1 MDDDRDSICPD
12 VIIESRP
19 LRAAPAPHIDCPMAH
34 SEYRPRRKRKKS
46 WLGRIFLWSIVVVV
60 ALIAAAVIATPW
72 ILRAG
77 VPEAFARFGMQAS
90 VKGGR
95 LSLLRQ
101 EIALEGFVLGAPDAP
116 ALSLGELGVG
126 LELLA
131 LVEGRVKL
139 RHIRV
144 KNVGIDGE
152 RLLALRK
159 LGESGSTS
167 SAQPLTLE
175 FDKVE
180 LQDVRLVSLAERLG
194 YEARIDRLAIDDLSA
209 LLADKTSGVELQGT
223 IGDGHINLQLEV
235 TLEKQ
240 DVRATGNYRIDKVPA
255 QGWALLAQGKQDPL
269 SGGAISGRGAVV
281 AAYGLEAQR
290 LDLTL
295 DGRVSVAG
303 LGLDVAPVQAER
315 SDADWQGRLA
325 LQWSPAMATPTLR
338 GDGRLEVGSLHLAVA
353 SGAHPLLQ
361 ATIDDLS
368 WRGDF
373 NWQDGFS
380 SQGNILGT
388 GIQARDASSAEP
400 AWQSR
405 AEDFSWR
412 LHADVDGGS
421 GAFAA
426 RIQDFDLARI
436 SMQAAGGGAPVDVV
450 ADKVAVDEVRAAQ
463 SGDLVLGL
471 ATVDTLAISVSDGAS
486 AADAAKVRLGG
497 LAANGLIGE
506 LSGKLHAARVSAE
519 SVDYAQSG
527 RRLRAESI
535 AFTSVGFRVPAW
547 AGADQLTV
555 KSVRADAGRGDVW
568 LSGLQANR
576 IHGDADGRFGVQAVD
591 VTHLFQSGSSKL
603 SWDAAD
609 LKLRGIEGD
618 ATDSAL
624 VEEVR
629 LAGVK
634 IGIDETSWDASG
646 LHTKDAAVS
655 LDGHVKLASFE
666 IAKLERRQPSSGELQ
681 VEELDASALSV
692 AAGRAVLER
701 VKARSLDYRLH
712 TGEGFQLHALEAR
725 QLGADADHGLEV
737 RQLGVASADGHL
749 VGGARLSAAVLDSH
763 ELSVATNGAVTV
775 QRATLE
781 RFAQTGA
788 DTGRLHVDGA
798 RVAAIQWAPDTGL
811 STAEAAV
818 DGALY
823 TRADGGV
830 GWKLASLDTR
840 KLDWDGDAGIRAER
854 MTLHALSQLQGKSRD
869 WRAQELRATGLRL
882 VLPANVNVQTLSAES
897 ADGGRASLA
906 WKLNSLQGEELA
918 SSPDHGQTIRRLA
931 SGVLTVTDDR
941 NHAALDVARI
951 EIEAA
956 GVSTL
961 KEVSAGSL
969 VVNNL
974 RLRSDEPDW
983 PARLTLG
990 RLQVVKS
997 LLRFDGVV
1005 ELGAVVATKPYLIVA
1020 RRKDN
1025 AWMWP
1030 PFPGAGGADKSA
1042 AEAQSKG
1049 GLRVAS
1055 FVTSGPGRVVYID
1068 RGTEPA
1074 AHLVLDPL
1082 VVAMENLNT
1091 QLPGNQAHFRAR
1103 GTGAAFATVSLE
1115 GTLTQRVAGHD
1126 LGMQLTV
1133 KGADLPT
1140 FNPYIARHESLAVTA
1155 GRGDAV
1161 GKIAIESN
1169 EMSGDVHVLLSG
1181 LEIASTVGGTTFE
1194 VIDPANFPIRTALAL
1209 LKDRYGDISLTVPLD
1224 ARTASPRFDVVDEFQ
1239 AHFVRAITAA
1249 GKVAAN
1255 LPGKTLNRAMNLL
1268 EGTISLLPGVD
1279 AERYAPVEFAD
1290 GADDFS
1296 AGSLVYLD
1304 QLGKRMAQHGSLA
1317 LALCGRSVAMDA
1329 DAISEPATGIDTLF
1343 ADARKG
1349 VYPRF
1354 ASDRDGLLALA
1365 RARADNVRHYLRNVH
1380 KIPAERLASCAA
1392 LVDDAAGAKPRV
1404 VLQVKTPAKRKG
1416 LFGIFP

>member
-1 MDDDRDSICPD
+1 
-12 VIIESRP
+12 
-19 LRAAPAPHIDCPMAH
+19 MAH
-34 SEYRPRRKRKKS
+34 SEYRPPRKRKKS
-46 WLGRIFLWSIVVVV
+46 WLGRIFVWSIVVVV

-131 LVEGRVKL
+131 LVEGRIKL

-144 KNVGIDGE
+144 NNVGIDGE

-167 SAQPLTLE
+167 SGQPLAVE
-175 FDKVE
+175 FDEVE

-194 YEARIDRLAIDDLSA
+194 YEARIDRLAIGDLNA

-223 IGDGHINLQLEV
+223 IGDGKINLQLEV

-240 DVRATGNYRIDKVPA
+240 DVRATGKYRIDKVPA
-255 QGWALLAQGKQDPL
+255 LGWALLAQGQQDPL

-281 AAYGLEAQR
+281 AAYELEAQH

-295 DGRVSVAG
+295 DGSVSVAG

-315 SDADWQGRLA
+315 GDADWQGRLA

-338 GDGRLEVGSLHLAVA
+338 GDGRLEVGSLHLAMA
-353 SGAHPLLQ
+353 SDAHPLLQ

-373 NWQDGFS
+373 NWQDSFS
-380 SQGNILGT
+380 SQGDILGT
-388 GIQARDASSAEP
+388 GIQVRDASSAEP
-400 AWQSR
+400 AWQGR

-412 LHADVDGGS
+412 LHADVDGAS

-436 SMQAAGGGAPVDVV
+436 SVQAAGGGAPVDVV
-450 ADKVAVDEVRAAQ
+450 ADKVAMDEVRAAQ

-471 ATVDTLAISVSDGAS
+471 ATVDTLTISAADGAS
-486 AADAAKVRLGG
+486 AADAAKVRFGG
-497 LAANGLIGE
+497 LAATGLIGE
-506 LSGKLHAARVSAE
+506 LSGKLHAARVSAD

-535 AFTSVGFRVPAW
+535 AFTSAGFRVPAW
-547 AGADQLTV
+547 VGADQLTV
-555 KSVRADAGRGDVW
+555 KSVRADAGQGDVW

-603 SWDAAD
+603 SWDASD

-624 VEEVR
+624 VEEIR

-634 IGIDETSWDASG
+634 IGIDETSWEASG
-646 LHTKDAAVS
+646 LRTKDAAVT
-655 LDGHVKLASFE
+655 LDGHVKLASFD
-666 IAKLERRQPSSGELQ
+666 IAKLERRQPSSGDLH

-692 AAGRAVLER
+692 ADGRAVLER
-701 VKARSLDYRLH
+701 VKAQSLDYRLH
-712 TGEGFQLHALEAR
+712 AGESLQLHALEAR

-737 RQLGVASADGHL
+737 RQLAIAGADGHL
-749 VGGARLSAAVLDSH
+749 VGGTRLSAALLDSH

-781 RFAQTGA
+781 RFAQSGA
-788 DTGRLHVDGA
+788 DAGRLHVDGA

-818 DGALY
+818 DGASF
-823 TRADGGV
+823 TRADGV

-854 MTLHALSQLQGKSRD
+854 MSLQALSQLQGKSRD
-869 WRAQELRATGLRL
+869 WRAQALRATGLHL
-882 VLPANVNVQTLSAES
+882 VLPADVHVQTLAAES
-897 ADGGRASLA
+897 ADGSRASLA
-906 WKLNSLQGEELA
+906 WKLNSLQGKELV
-918 SSPDHGQTIRRLA
+918 SSPDHGQTIQRLA
-931 SGVLTVTDDR
+931 SGALTVTDGR
-941 NHAALDVARI
+941 NHAALDVERI

-961 KEVSAGSL
+961 QEISAGSL
-969 VVNNL
+969 VVNSV
-974 RLRSDEPDW
+974 RLRSDKPDW

-990 RLQVVKS
+990 QLQVLKP
-997 LLRFDGVV
+997 LLRFDGVA

-1030 PFPGAGGADKSA
+1030 PFPGAGSADKSA
-1042 AEAQSKG
+1042 VEAQSKG
-1049 GLRVAS
+1049 GIRVAS

-1068 RGTEPA
+1068 RGTEPP

-1082 VVAMENLNT
+1082 VVAVENLNT
-1091 QLPGNQAHFRAR
+1091 QLPGNRAHFRAR
-1103 GTGAAFATVSLE
+1103 GTGAAFATVSLQ
-1115 GTLTQRVAGHD
+1115 GTLTQRVGGHD

-1140 FNPYIARHESLAVTA
+1140 FNPYIARHESLAATA
-1155 GRGDAV
+1155 GRGDADS
-1161 GKIAIESN
+1161 KLAIESD

-1181 LEIASTVGGTTFE
+1181 LEIASTAGGTTFE
-1194 VIDPANFPIRTALAL
+1194 LIDPANFPIRTALAL

-1224 ARTASPRFDVVDEFQ
+1224 ARTAGPRFDVVDEFQ

-1290 GADDFS
+1290 GADDFP
-1296 AGSLVYLD
+1296 ARSLVYLD
-1304 QLGKRMAQHGSLA
+1304 QLGKRMTQHGSLA
-1317 LALCGRSVAMDA
+1317 LALCGRSIAMDA
-1329 DAISEPATGIDTLF
+1329 GAVSEPAAGIDTLF
-1343 ADARKG
+1343 DDARKG

-1354 ASDRDGLLALA
+1354 TPDRDGLLALA
-1365 RARADNVRHYLRNVH
+1365 RARADNVRRYLRNVH

-1404 VLQVKTPAKRKG
+1404 ILQVKTPAKRKG